1 MFPITIYK
9 KATHLVER
17 EKNESIAKEAIAK
30 KLKEMD
36 KMDNRRRSDSPYS
49 ISSCS
54 STNSYKT
61 KECIYN
67 TRGNVSGFCKF
78 GDSCK
83 FKHSPSPVTVTEQK
97 FEFTF
102 YKTKKCDFFNTPDGC
117 KFGDLCTFIHEKK
130 MEEKINEPKNEPN
143 KKTAEVE
150 TQTDFEIMVD
160 EITNENNVTLKI
172 NVDTEIDGE
181 FDEKQKDEIGNRIYW
196 VIYAKYPELAGKI
209 TGMFLEMPHDELSKV
224 EMDPTEFESRLVEAV
239 TALEKA
245 GLYHSDNESDSSV
258 DIEYLEYLEA
268 EIDIESDIEAVQ
280 TELNEEEK
288 IAMQKAFDVMS
299 NKMIELCGGST
310 VLSELDEKMLYVT
323 PTEKFF
329 LFQTSGT
336 GTITIDGFTFP
347 EVFIYNHYGFQTTL
361 RKSLSNLCP
370 HGYFFTNT
378 STISEESDIRN
389 ILTITAKKRY
399 NM

>member
-17 EKNESIAKEAIAK
+17 EKNEAIANEAIAK

-36 KMDNRRRSDSPYS
+36 KMDNRRSDSPYS
-49 ISSCS
+49 ISSSS

-67 TRGNVSGFCKF
+67 TRGNMSGFCKF

-83 FKHSPSPVTVTEQK
+83 FKHSPVTVTEQK

-117 KFGDLCTFIHEKK
+117 KFGDLCTFIHEKIN
-130 MEEKINEPKNEPN
+130 EEKIEE
-143 KKTAEVE
+143 KKTSEVE

-160 EITNENNVTLKI
+160 EITNEITNPEDKI
-172 NVDTEIDGE
+172 TDTE
-181 FDEKQKDEIGNRIYW
+181 KDEIGNRIYW
-196 VIYAKYPELAGKI
+196 IIYAKYPELAGKI

-224 EMDPTEFESRLVEAV
+224 EMDPTEFESRLLEAIN
-239 TALEKA
+239 ALKNA
-245 GLYHSDNESDSSV
+245 GLYDSDNDSDSSV
-258 DIEYLEYLEA
+258 DIDYLEYLEA
-268 EIDIESDIEAVQ
+268 EIEIESDIETVQ

-288 IAMQKAFDVMS
+288 IAMQKAFNVMTE
-299 NKMIELCGGST
+299 KIVELCGGST
-310 VLSELDEKMLYVT
+310 FLSELDEKMLYVT

-329 LFQTSGT
+329 VFQTSGT
-336 GTITIDGFTFP
+336 ETITIGGFTFP

-378 STISEESDIRN
+378 SSISEESDIRN